1 MLSYNLANYYCPENK
16 DYYIISNYNSEVFQS
31 IILYISRWD
40 NDSNK
45 NWESSTDIDDFIDN
59 HVIDLQ
65 IIYSYFDFDDF
76 DAPVKTYLS
85 DYDVSNLNQTMDAKL
100 WIIIRINICNLF
112 KLNQISSYL
121 MFQTQSL
128 N

>member
-1 MLSYNLANYYCPENK
+1 M
-16 DYYIISNYNSEVFQS
+16 FQS

-85 DYDVSNLNQTMDAKL
+85 DYDVSNLNQTIYSKL
-100 WIIIRINICNLF
+100 WIIIRINISNLL
-112 KLNQISSYL
+112 KLNFNNL
-121 MFQTQSL
+121 ELKMVP
-128 N
+128 